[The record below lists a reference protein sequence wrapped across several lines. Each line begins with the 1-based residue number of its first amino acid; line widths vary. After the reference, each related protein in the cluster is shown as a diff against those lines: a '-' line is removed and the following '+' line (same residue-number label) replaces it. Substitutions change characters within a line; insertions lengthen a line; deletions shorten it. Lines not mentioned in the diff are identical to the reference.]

1 MNLLVLGPQ
10 GAGKGT
16 QAKRIS
22 AEYEIPHVAT
32 GDMFRALDAST
43 ELGREVGEFMARGDL
58 VPDALT
64 VEMIENRL
72 AEPDAADGFVL
83 DGFPRNLAQARALD
97 AMLGGIGRVLDA
109 ILFFSI
115 SDEIGMERALSRAAL
130 EGRADDTREVI
141 AHRLE
146 IYHRETEPIVEHY
159 RTTGKLIPLHADR
172 SIEQVWSEISEALQQ
187 VVAGVGSTEPDKSG
201 AAGFAGGG
209 AQR

>member
-1 MNLLVLGPQ
+1 LNLLVLGPQ

-32 GDMFRALDAST
+32 GDMFRA
-43 ELGREVGEFMARGDL
+43 ELAAGTPLGKQVGEIMALGDL

-64 VEMIENRL
+64 VEMIEKRL
-72 AEPDAADGFVL
+72 SEPDAADGFVL
-83 DGFPRNLAQARALD
+83 DGFPRNVAQAEALD
-97 AMLGGIGRVLDA
+97 TMLGGIGRVLDA
-109 ILFFSI
+109 ILFFAV

-146 IYHRETEPIVEHY
+146 IYHRETEPIIEHY
-159 RTTGKLIPLHADR
+159 RMTGKLIPLHADR
-172 SIEQVWSEISEALQQ
+172 SIEQVWSEISNALQQ
-187 VVAGVGSTEPDKSG
+187 VVA
-201 AAGFAGGG
+201 A
-209 AQR
+209 